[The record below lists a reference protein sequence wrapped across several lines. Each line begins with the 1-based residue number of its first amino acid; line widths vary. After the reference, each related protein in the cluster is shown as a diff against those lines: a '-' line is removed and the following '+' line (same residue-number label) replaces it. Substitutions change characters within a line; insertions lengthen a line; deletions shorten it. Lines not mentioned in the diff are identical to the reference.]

1 MLLPVRINII
11 TRSTSSSS
19 GISILMEWK
28 FKLKIGEVK

>member
-11 TRSTSSSS
+11 TRSISSS